1 MRTLKRILVGTDL
14 SPISEAPL
22 RSAAHLA
29 RRYQVPIYLVA
40 VVSPPPV
47 YRRALAPLQGTS
59 ATVEEMT
66 ANARARLETLARS
79 SLLAGLR
86 VEVDARTGAPF
97 SELIDAARACQASLI
112 AVGTR
117 KRHGL
122 EERLLGSTA
131 ERVIRNSPVPVLVT
145 PVELSAE
152 PSCLVAPVDFSSAAR
167 SAAEEAIALARRWIA
182 RLIFLHVIEPI
193 AQTYLWPLDPG
204 AVEIFPAEPA
214 DLGRDWE
221 EFLAPLPLDGVRWE
235 HRTLKGDPSTL
246 VHDTARD
253 EGADL
258 LVIGT
263 HGRSG
268 LAHVLLGSVAE
279 RIVRTTVKPVL
290 TVRPDTDQLAL
301 PPAG

>member
-1 MRTLKRILVGTDL
+1 VRSLKSILVGTDFT
-14 SPISEAPL
+14 PISEAPL

-29 RRYQVPIYLVA
+29 RRYQVPIHLVA

-59 ATVEEMT
+59 PTVEEML
-66 ANARARLETLARS
+66 ASARGRLENLARS
-79 SLLAGLR
+79 APLAGLH
-86 VEVDARTGAPF
+86 VDVDARTGAPF
-97 SELIDAARACQASLI
+97 SELIDAARTAQASLI

-117 KRHGL
+117 KHHGL
-122 EERLLGSTA
+122 EERLLGSTTD
-131 ERVIRNSPVPVLVT
+131 RVIRRSPIPVLAA

-152 PSCLVAPVDFSSAAR
+152 PTCLVAPVDFSSASR
-167 SAAEEAIALARRWIA
+167 WAAEEAIALARRWIA

-221 EFLAPLPLDGVRWE
+221 EFLAPLALDGVRWE
-235 HRTLKGDPSTL
+235 HRTLKGDPPTL
-246 VHDTARD
+246 IHETARD

-258 LVIGT
+258 IAIGT
-263 HGRSG
+263 HGRAG
-268 LAHVLLGSVAE
+268 LAHALLGSVAE
-279 RIVRTTVKPVL
+279 RVVRTTVKPVL
-290 TVRPDTDQLAL
+290 TIRPDADQFSL
-301 PPAG
+301 P